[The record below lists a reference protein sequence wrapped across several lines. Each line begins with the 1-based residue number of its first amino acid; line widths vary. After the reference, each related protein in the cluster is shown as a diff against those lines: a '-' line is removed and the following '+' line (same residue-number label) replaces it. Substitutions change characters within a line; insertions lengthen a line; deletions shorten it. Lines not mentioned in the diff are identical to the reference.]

1 MVAFDLDGGPRGDV
15 LVQLVEYSLGFSKF
29 RPLDEVGVVFEELY
43 VLLRLPLIPAVL
55 PLLFGLFDYFSLFG
69 RGAFW
74 FRSLEDNEGVCKICH
89 A

>member
-1 MVAFDLDGGPRGDV
+1 M
-15 LVQLVEYSLGFSKF
+15 
-29 RPLDEVGVVFEELY
+29 GVVFEELY
-43 VLLRLPLIPAVL
+43 VLLSFPLIPAVF

-74 FRSLEDNEGVCKICH
+74 FGSLDDNEGVYKICH